1 MHNLRWFSRL
11 FSNTEVNNHIHAVLI
26 QRSRIGLPPICK
38 QGSSSSSGTSYWFR
52 KQLDVN
58 WGEAS
63 LINFPGNTNTFVNSF
78 ILWKAWGKEEQIRSV
93 PHALL
98 HATVP
103 AYLTSQKK
111 GFVNATKQPEPWV
124 KSPAVCWLPQP
135 LGHSSVSQ
143 SRWDSQS
150 MGSQPSFLSYS
161 GKDLHLSMTAHMPQ
175 DYKYTSLNI
184 PLK

>member
-11 FSNTEVNNHIHAVLI
+11 FSNAEVNNHIHAVLI

-38 QGSSSSSGTSYWFR
+38 QGSSSSSGMSYWFR

-98 HATVP
+98 HATVL

-111 GFVNATKQPEPWV
+111 KV
-124 KSPAVCWLPQP
+124 
-135 LGHSSVSQ
+135 
-143 SRWDSQS
+143 
-150 MGSQPSFLSYS
+150 
-161 GKDLHLSMTAHMPQ
+161 LSMQQNNPSPESKAQLCADCHSPWGTAAYPSPGE
-175 DYKYTSLNI
+175 TVRAWEVSPPSSLIQERICICPWLRICHKTTNT
-184 PLK
+184 PV